1 MSLVLLVITG
11 DICGFFFVQD
21 QKMPTWQ
28 LPCMQSLDL
37 CFYFEVRGCKFW
49 IFCKFSDVLVFL
61 GWAFPIVCT
70 SLVYQPHPRHTMW
83 LRHVFCAKMFSQICL
98 FVFFLYFFGFP
109 NIKRYQDEEVM
120 VVTSVKHLG
129 GILAP
134 KMSIVAWNPTSRNGR
149 KSDEITRAED
159 IIEEVCGNVIDIKQC
174 VVKETYNLADLV
186 EYAHIGFNKGTLQKN
201 GKF

>member
-1 MSLVLLVITG
+1 MGFSLFKTKKCQHGNFL
-11 DICGFFFVQD
+11 ICKVWTF
-21 QKMPTWQ
+21 K
-28 LPCMQSLDL
+28 

-98 FVFFLYFFGFP
+98 FIFFLYFFGFP

-134 KMSIVAWNPTSRNGR
+134 TMSIVARNPTSRNGW

-159 IIEEVCGNVIDIKQC
+159 IIEEVCGNVIK
-174 VVKETYNLADLV
+174 
-186 EYAHIGFNKGTLQKN
+186 
-201 GKF
+201 

>member
-1 MSLVLLVITG
+1 MQPE
-11 DICGFFFVQD
+11 ICTCTD
-21 QKMPTWQ
+21 QRMISMMVT
-28 LPCMQSLDL
+28 
-37 CFYFEVRGCKFW
+37 RW
-49 IFCKFSDVLVFL
+49 IFSKFSDVLVFF

-83 LRHVFCAKMFSQICL
+83 LRHVLFAKMFSQICL
-98 FVFFLYFFGFP
+98 FAFFLYFFGFP
-109 NIKRYQDEEVM
+109 NIKRYQDEEVI

-134 KMSIVAWNPTSRNGR
+134 TMSIVARNPTSRNGW

-159 IIEEVCGNVIDIKQC
+159 IIEEVCGNVSDIKQC
-174 VVKETYNLADLV
+174 VVKETYDLADLV

-201 GKF
+201 GKK

>member
-1 MSLVLLVITG
+1 
-11 DICGFFFVQD
+11 
-21 QKMPTWQ
+21 
-28 LPCMQSLDL
+28 MQSLDL

-83 LRHVFCAKMFSQICL
+83 LRHVLFAKMFSQICL

-201 GKF
+201 GNNLRLLPLDVGPPPLYQVSPKSHF